1 MHTALLVFHT
11 LLAISLIVMV
21 LIQHGKGAEMGA
33 SFGAGA
39 SQTVFGSQ
47 GAGSFLTRVTA
58 IMAALFFV
66 TSLTLAYFG
75 NQGVKQGSVT
85 DGSINIE
92 MPSVITDKPDIGSS
106 SESLSGSGD
115 VPVVLEEKNPQ

>member
-85 DGSINIE
+85 DDSLSVE
-92 MPSVITDKPDIGSS
+92 MPSVITDKPDIGS
-106 SESLSGSGD
+106 ESLPGSGD
-115 VPVVLEEKNPQ
+115 VPVILEEKNPQ

>member
-11 LLAISLIVMV
+11 LLAISLVVLV
-21 LIQHGKGAEMGA
+21 LIQRGKGADIGA

-58 IMAALFFV
+58 IMATLFFI
-66 TSLTLAYFG
+66 TSLTLAYFS
-75 NQGVKQGSVT
+75 NQGVNRGSVT
-85 DGSINIE
+85 DTLDVPVSA
-92 MPSVITDKPDIGSS
+92 VITDKPDIGLDSDAPAVD
-106 SESLSGSGD
+106 D
-115 VPVVLEEKNPQ
+115 VPAVLQEKSE

>member
-1 MHTALLVFHT
+1 MQTALLVFHT

-21 LIQHGKGAEMGA
+21 LIQHGKGADMGA

-58 IMAALFFV
+58 IMAALFFA

-75 NQGVKQGSVT
+75 HQGVKQGSVT
-85 DGSINIE
+85 DALSSGVPAV
-92 MPSVITDKPDIGSS
+92 MTDKPEFGLE
-106 SESLSGSGD
+106 SESLDLNSD
-115 VPVVLEEKNPQ
+115 VPAILEEKEQK

>member
-1 MHTALLVFHT
+1 MMHTALLVFHT

-21 LIQHGKGAEMGA
+21 LIQHGKGADMGA

-58 IMAALFFV
+58 IMGATFFI
-66 TSLTLAYFG
+66 TSLTLAYFSH
-75 NQGVKQGSVT
+75 QGMKQSSVT
-85 DGSINIE
+85 DSLNIE
-92 MPSVITDKPDIGSS
+92 APAAIIDKPDLGMNV
-106 SESLSGSGD
+106 ESLPGSGD
-115 VPVVLEEKNPQ
+115 VPAIAEEK

>member
-21 LIQHGKGAEMGA
+21 LIQHGKGADMGA

-58 IMAALFFV
+58 IMAAVFFV

-75 NQGVKQGSVT
+75 NQGMKQSSVT
-85 DGSINIE
+85 DSLSIE
-92 MPSVITDKPDIGSS
+92 MPAVITDKPDLDVGVESLPGSS
-106 SESLSGSGD
+106 SD
-115 VPVVLEEKNPQ
+115 VPVILEEKEPQ